1 MDWRDRSGLAL
12 LFIIFVIGLAV
23 IVVIG
28 GVSYVVFKDAKSI
41 VPVPPIACHC
51 ADIADI
57 RNRLNEVAAAAAK
70 YAQMA
75 STITTADGPAGKPTM
90 FSKDQWKQG
99 EDAVQKDVNAAYTSG
114 AKSGK
119 GETDTACITRVESAS
134 ACIRASLQTHENVHA
149 ATCQA
154 VKQRGRIGTY
164 DDYKASMTMAEHWR
178 EEVAAYTEEARYLS
192 SNLAQAMG
200 ESGCN
205 PPPAAVKAETYPGR
219 ENKEDMRTRLAGAW
233 RRLSAY
239 VGGTK

>member
-1 MDWRDRSGLAL
+1 MDWRNRSGLAL
-12 LFIIFVIGLAV
+12 AFLILVGLFVI

-28 GVSYVVFKDAKSI
+28 GVSYFVYKDSKSI
-41 VPVPPIACHC
+41 VPVPPVACHC
-51 ADIADI
+51 PDIADI
-57 RNRLNEVAAAAAK
+57 RNRLKEVGAAAAR

-75 STITTADGPAGKPTM
+75 GTITAAAGPAGQPAM
-90 FSKDQWKQG
+90 FSEDRWTQG
-99 EDAVQKDVNAAYTSG
+99 ETAVQSDVNAAYTPG
-114 AKSGK
+114 TKSGK
-119 GETDTACITRVESAS
+119 GKTDTACVTRVESAS

-149 ATCQA
+149 ASCEA
-154 VKQRGRIGTY
+154 AKQSGRTANLG
-164 DDYKASMTMAEHWR
+164 DYKASMTMADYWL

-219 ENKEDMRTRLAGAW
+219 ANKEDMRTRLAGAW

>member
-1 MDWRDRSGLAL
+1 MDWRNRSGLAP
-12 LFIIFVIGLAV
+12 LFLILVGAFVI

-28 GVSYVVFKDAKSI
+28 GVSYFVYKDSKSI

-51 ADIADI
+51 PDIADM
-57 RNRLNEVAAAAAK
+57 RNRLHEVSAAAAR

-90 FSKDQWKQG
+90 FSDDRWKQG
-99 EDAVQKDVNAAYTSG
+99 EDAVQKDVNAAYTQG

-119 GETDTACITRVESAS
+119 GATDTACVTRVESAS

-149 ATCQA
+149 ASCQA
-154 VKQRGRIGTY
+154 AKQSGRIGTY
-164 DDYKASMTMAEHWR
+164 GDYKTSMTMADYWR

-192 SNLAQAMG
+192 SNLAQAMS
-200 ESGCN
+200 EPGCN
-205 PPPAAVKAETYPGR
+205 PPAVAVKEETYPGR

-239 VGGTK
+239 VSGTK

>member
-1 MDWRDRSGLAL
+1 MDWRNRSGLAL
-12 LFIIFVIGLAV
+12 AFLILVGLFVI

-28 GVSYVVFKDAKSI
+28 GVSYFVYKDSKSI
-41 VPVPPIACHC
+41 VPVPPVACHC
-51 ADIADI
+51 PDIADI
-57 RNRLNEVAAAAAK
+57 RNRLKEVGAAAAR

-75 STITTADGPAGKPTM
+75 GTITAAAGPAGQPAM
-90 FSKDQWKQG
+90 FSEDRWTQG
-99 EDAVQKDVNAAYTSG
+99 EAAVQSDVNAAYTPG
-114 AKSGK
+114 TKSGK
-119 GETDTACITRVESAS
+119 GKTDTACVTRVESAS

-149 ATCQA
+149 ASCQA
-154 VKQRGRIGTY
+154 AKQSGRTANLG
-164 DDYKASMTMAEHWR
+164 DYKASMTMADYWL

-219 ENKEDMRTRLAGAW
+219 ANKEDMRTRLAGAW